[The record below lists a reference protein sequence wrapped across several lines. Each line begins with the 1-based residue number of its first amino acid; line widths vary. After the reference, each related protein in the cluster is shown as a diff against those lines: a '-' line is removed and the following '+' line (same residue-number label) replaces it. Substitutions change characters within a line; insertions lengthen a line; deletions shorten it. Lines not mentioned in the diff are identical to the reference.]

1 MKCLSLVIVL
11 GVLLTI
17 GKDSGFMMKVIRV
30 KNLIGTS
37 VAKSLKQKLE
47 RKPSKPG
54 KGSFFMKNQEK
65 L

>member
-1 MKCLSLVIVL
+1 
-11 GVLLTI
+11 
-17 GKDSGFMMKVIRV
+17 MMKVIRV

-54 KGSFFMKNQEK
+54 KGSFFMKNQET